1 MKKQRVVASVLA
13 LALTV
18 TSVCV
23 YSGEADAAKKV
34 SMKSK
39 AEVSVGKTVKLKV
52 KNGNKKAKVTWKSSK
67 SKVAKITKKTTKG
80 NKATATVKGIKKGK
94 ANITA
99 TYKLGKKKTKLTCKV
114 TVGKKT
120 TNPTPNVSNGP
131 SQPTPPVVTAVPTQS
146 VPTATPAPSG
156 KPTPTPTPKPT
167 QKPTPSPDVQIY
179 KTYKDIVVDG
189 DIDTAWDF
197 ADKMEIKNWTP
208 DTESSKA
215 QTSNAYAKVL
225 WTEKNVYIMVEAE
238 DPEIDSTNEAAYNQ
252 DSVELFVDEY
262 DFKEDWGKS
271 NEFQYRTVL
280 DEKAETIGSLTDK
293 TFWDGGD
300 IKTAFKKTDKGYVV
314 EWAVPL
320 NKAPSEN
327 GFIGIELQINDAQGG
342 KRNGTWN
349 LFADPANGDATPYD
363 STMVFGDCQYAIKR
377 EPKEIVLN
385 FSDPDSTNMELPDQF
400 SERDANGN
408 IPYYDENGNVVCTK
422 TIESLDDGT
431 IKTTYK
437 DADGKE
443 IEKPVGNKKPTEEYA
458 TMNTQARYDSE
469 NGLVYCETANNIVIY
484 FPEDRR
490 VLLNEKAKIAIEGTY
505 TVDEGTE
512 IADEDTVFRTW
523 MVDTE
528 NKKLTGDGPVT
539 TSNQIY
545 IPYSDIKSDNGEFKW
560 VGDLEATG
568 PDKEIADDGYKSDGT
583 CDALMI
589 KAPSWNATIGKLV
602 LKSVV
607 LTVFDP
613 VIPDDNPDNSGNPDD
628 SGNPDNPGVEDVDV
642 VLSADTAHPD
652 EGKPYW
658 YVSSADNVYNED
670 GSVSFALPKAQNKGI
685 GFYFA
690 ADKASVDLAKYSKAV
705 ITLSSSDENVPLRAI
720 VSKSDKLFYD
730 ENIVVEND
738 SITAGTNDVSV
749 ELDLSKCQAGDIGY
763 GVAISHRGW
772 ASSVDNPT
780 ITVKSIKLVAKK

>member
-1 MKKQRVVASVLA
+1 MKKSRVVASVLA

-34 SMKSK
+34 SLKSK
-39 AEVSVGKTVKLKV
+39 AEVTVGKTVKLKV

-114 TVGKKT
+114 TVKNADNKQI
-120 TNPTPNVSNGP
+120 VSNPP
-131 SQPTPPVVTAVPTQS
+131 SQTTAPVVTAPVNTPTPTPTQGVS
-146 VPTATPAPSG
+146 
-156 KPTPTPTPKPT
+156 TPTPKPT
-167 QKPTPSPDVQIY
+167 PIPTPKPTIKPTPSPDVQIY
-179 KTYKDIVVDG
+179 KTYKDIEVDG

-197 ADKMEIKNWTP
+197 AEKMEIKNWTP
-208 DTESSKA
+208 DSDSSQS
-215 QTSNAYAKVL
+215 QTSEAYAKIL
-225 WTEKNVYIMVEAE
+225 WTEKNVYIMVEAK
-238 DPEIDSTNEAAYNQ
+238 DPEIDSTNEAAYKQ

-262 DFKEDWGKS
+262 DNKEEWGKS

-280 DEKAETIGSLTDK
+280 NENAETIGSLTDK
-293 TFWDGGD
+293 QFWDGEE
-300 IKTAFKKTDKGYVV
+300 IKTAFKKTEEGYVV
-314 EWAVPL
+314 EYAVPL
-320 NKAPSEN
+320 HKAPVEN
-327 GFIGIELQINDAQGG
+327 GFIGIELQINDAKGG
-342 KRNGTWN
+342 ERNGTWN
-349 LFADPANGDATPYD
+349 LFANPAKGDATPYD
-363 STMVFGDCQYAIKR
+363 STLVFGDCQYAIKR

-400 SERDANGN
+400 SEHDENGN

-422 TIESLDDGT
+422 ILETQEDST
-431 IKTTYK
+431 IKTIYK

-490 VLLNEKAKIAIEGTY
+490 VLLNEKAKITIEGTY
-505 TVDEGTE
+505 TVDEGVE

-545 IPYSDIKSDNGEFKW
+545 IPYSDIKSDNGEFKY

-568 PDKEIADDGYKSDGT
+568 PD
-583 CDALMI
+583 
-589 KAPSWNATIGKLV
+589 
-602 LKSVV
+602 
-607 LTVFDP
+607 
-613 VIPDDNPDNSGNPDD
+613 
-628 SGNPDNPGVEDVDV
+628 
-642 VLSADTAHPD
+642 
-652 EGKPYW
+652 
-658 YVSSADNVYNED
+658 
-670 GSVSFALPKAQNKGI
+670 
-685 GFYFA
+685 
-690 ADKASVDLAKYSKAV
+690 
-705 ITLSSSDENVPLRAI
+705 
-720 VSKSDKLFYD
+720 
-730 ENIVVEND
+730 
-738 SITAGTNDVSV
+738 
-749 ELDLSKCQAGDIGY
+749 
-763 GVAISHRGW
+763 
-772 ASSVDNPT
+772 
-780 ITVKSIKLVAKK
+780 